1 MDEQFLPILDDPFL
15 SALAGTRTASQRVPF
30 SGIVGKVA
38 IVTGGGSGIG
48 RAAALA
54 FAAAGARV
62 VVANRTGAKAEAV
75 ATEIVALGGRAVGV
89 QVDVSV
95 GRDVQRMI
103 ATAVERF
110 GGVDILFNNAG
121 ISPHGTVTEMSEEE
135 WDECIAIDL
144 RSVFLGAKYAI
155 PVMQQRGG
163 GVILNTAGTLGI
175 RPCRNKAA
183 YGAAKAGVINL
194 TKAIALDY
202 ARDAIRCNVICPGYI
217 ETPLTAHIAPAD
229 RDAFLESSQPL
240 RGLIQPEEVASL
252 AVYLASD
259 AARMI
264 TGQAYVINGG
274 QQAGMF

>member
-1 MDEQFLPILDDPFL
+1 MADG
-15 SALAGTRTASQRVPF
+15 LAG
-30 SGIVGKVA
+30 KVV

-48 RAAALA
+48 RSASLA
-54 FAAAGARV
+54 FATAGANV
-62 VVANRTGAKAEAV
+62 VVANRTGTKAEAV
-75 ATEIVALGGRAVGV
+75 AAEIVAAGGKAIGV

-95 GRDVQRMI
+95 GPDVQRMV
-103 ATAVERF
+103 ATAVEQF
-110 GGVDILFNNAG
+110 GGVDVLFNNAG
-121 ISPHGTVTEMSEEE
+121 ISPNGRVTDISEAE

-144 RSVFLGAKYAI
+144 RSVFLGAKYVI
-155 PVMQQRGG
+155 PVMQTRGG

-175 RPCRNKAA
+175 RPCRDKAA

-202 ARDAIRCNVICPGYI
+202 ARDAIRCNVICPGYV
-217 ETPLTAHIAPAD
+217 ETPLTAHVSPAD
-229 RDAFLESSQPL
+229 RDAFLESLQPL

-264 TGQAYVINGG
+264 TGQAYVIDGG

>member
-1 MDEQFLPILDDPFL
+1 MPVAMTDGI
-15 SALAGTRTASQRVPF
+15 
-30 SGIVGKVA
+30 SGKIA

-48 RAAALA
+48 RSASVAY
-54 FAAAGARV
+54 AAAGAKV
-62 VVANRTGAKAEAV
+62 VVANRTGAKADAV
-75 ATEIVALGGRAVGV
+75 AAEIVAAGGEAIGV

-95 GRDVQRMI
+95 GKDVQRMV
-103 ATAVERF
+103 AAAVEQY

-121 ISPHGTVTEMSEEE
+121 ISPGGTVTEISEEE

-144 RSVFLGAKYAI
+144 RSVFLGAKYTI
-155 PVMQQRGG
+155 PVMQSRGG

-202 ARDAIRCNVICPGYI
+202 ARDGVRCNVICPGYI
-217 ETPLTAHIAPAD
+217 ETPLTAHISPED
-229 RDAFLESSQPL
+229 RDGFLESSQPL
-240 RGLIQPEEVASL
+240 RGLIQPEEVAAL

-264 TGQAYVINGG
+264 TGQAYVIDGG

>member
-1 MDEQFLPILDDPFL
+1 
-15 SALAGTRTASQRVPF
+15 V
-30 SGIVGKVA
+30 
-38 IVTGGGSGIG
+38 
-48 RAAALA
+48 
-54 FAAAGARV
+54 AAG
-62 VVANRTGAKAEAV
+62 GEA
-75 ATEIVALGGRAVGV
+75 IGV
-89 QVDVSV
+89 QSDVSV
-95 GRDVQRMI
+95 GQDVQRMVAA
-103 ATAVERF
+103 ATDQF

-121 ISPHGTVTEMSEEE
+121 ISPNGTVTEISEEE

-155 PVMQQRGG
+155 PVMQGRGS

-202 ARDAIRCNVICPGYI
+202 ARNGIRCNVICPGYI
-217 ETPLTAHIAPAD
+217 DTPLTARIAPAE
-229 RDAFLESSQPL
+229 RDAFLDVAQPL
-240 RGLIQPEEVASL
+240 RGVIQPEEVAAL
-252 AVYLASD
+252 ALYLASD

-264 TGQAYVINGG
+264 TGQAYLIDGG